1 MTLENAKQF
10 PCMIFVPPVLQG
22 KVEILTNTEL
32 TKKEVALFN
41 DALRAMGAYIADKK
55 INLMDLFTL
64 NIFFTYNGTMSFVEN
79 SAGNCGSQF
88 YLALYRMEKLRQL
101 NSDVLMLFVYIEEL
115 AHYLLRISNETF
127 VKYKVSE
134 IMRYIVPDF
143 QMEDVKGYGLNGL

>member
-55 INLMDLFTL
+55 INPADL
-64 NIFFTYNGTMSFVEN
+64 
-79 SAGNCGSQF
+79 SARIRQ
-88 YLALYRMEKLRQL
+88 RMKQ
-101 NSDVLMLFVYIEEL
+101 
-115 AHYLLRISNETF
+115 
-127 VKYKVSE
+127 
-134 IMRYIVPDF
+134 
-143 QMEDVKGYGLNGL
+143 